1 MYIIVVLE
9 PIYRKVL
16 AFSEKQASSYFWQEV
31 SGKNRTGFIYDKER
45 DKITTTC
52 GISFSDARKYIE

>member
-1 MYIIVVLE
+1 MYIIGVLD
-9 PIYRKVL
+9 PFYRQVL
-16 AFSEKQASSYFWQEV
+16 AFSEKQALSYFWQEV
-31 SGKNRTGFIYDKER
+31 TKNNYTGFIYDKEQ

>member
-1 MYIIVVLE
+1 MYIIIILE
-9 PIYRKVL
+9 PFYQKVF
-16 AFSEKQASSYFWQEV
+16 AFSEKQADSYFWQEL
-31 SGKNRTGFIYDKER
+31 SKNNITGFIYNKDR

>member
-1 MYIIVVLE
+1 MYIIVVLD
-9 PIYRKVL
+9 PFYQKVF
-16 AFSEKQASSYFWQEV
+16 AFSEKQAFSYFWQEV
-31 SGKNRTGFIYDKER
+31 SKNNSTGFIYDKEQ

>member
-1 MYIIVVLE
+1 MYIIIILE
-9 PIYRKVL
+9 PFYQKVL
-16 AFSEKQASSYFWQEV
+16 AFSEKQAFSYFWQEV
-31 SGKNRTGFIYDKER
+31 SKNNSTGFIYDKEQ